1 MKKMLLAFLLLLFL
15 GDAFA
20 TPSKKELFSRARDAL
35 KTSLINRDYERSK
48 EAIEYLK
55 SNLDEGAPFW
65 DFEEYLALMEIGE
78 YDAGIEIYANAR
90 RIVLD
95 SSYNPELKRRV
106 NPEADP
112 LHLYLYRN
120 VVPFTKATADSLSN
134 VVENSNAKQENKE
147 LFTTLLYAELVIGLQ
162 TFSYGNG
169 YNFTYRVIADTTAA
183 ENFLQSAKKYIE
195 DYPHSFHAQYLKDQ
209 IVPFVQNYMDKQRE
223 FRRDPIAHKFYT
235 GGIGLYAGTWIGFLC
250 GEMSDV
256 AETEMGT
263 PLQFE
268 VEFRVKRFS
277 LAAFMQFGMIV
288 KPKALH
294 EVDVD
299 EDSFSG
305 FYGSDAIDETVDES
319 FGVTLGFTAY
329 DSHYLRVE
337 PFMGMG
343 VTYMPSFSTPLFE
356 EYSTGAQ
363 WIMGANV
370 DFRFAAGNPK
380 RIGALSFAGILR
392 FKYKVMLGTAESNTG
407 SNGGYIPPSY
417 GTVHH
422 EFGLSVGFNLW

>member
-1 MKKMLLAFLLLLFL
+1 MKKILFVISLLLVL
-15 GDAFA
+15 GNAFA

-35 KTSLINRDYERSK
+35 KTSLIDRDYERAK

-65 DFEEYLALMEIGE
+65 DFEEYLSLMEMGE

-95 SSYNPELKRRV
+95 SSYHPEVKKRV

-120 VVPFTKATADSLSN
+120 VVPFTKSTADSLSN
-134 VVENSNAKQENKE
+134 LVENSNAKQENKE
-147 LFTTLLYAELVIGLQ
+147 LFTTLLYAELVIGMR
-162 TFSYGNG
+162 TFSYGDG
-169 YNFTYRVIADTTAA
+169 FSFMYRVIADTTAA
-183 ENFLQSAKKYIE
+183 ESFLQSAKKYI
-195 DYPHSFHAQYLKDQ
+195 DDFSYTVHAQYLKEQ
-209 IVPFVQNYMDKQRE
+209 VVPFVQGYMDKQRE

-235 GGIGLYAGTWIGFLC
+235 GGFGIYAGTWLGFLC
-250 GEMSDV
+250 GEISDI

-277 LAAFMQFGMIV
+277 LAAFMQLGMIV
-288 KPKALH
+288 KPKMIR
-294 EVDVD
+294 EFYT
-299 EDSFSG
+299 EDSSFDG
-305 FYGSDAIDETVDES
+305 FYGSDAIDESVDES

-337 PFMGMG
+337 PFVGLG
-343 VTYMPSFSTPLFE
+343 VTYMPGLSTPLFDE
-356 EYSTGAQ
+356 FSTGAQ

-370 DFRFAAGNPK
+370 DFRFVAGNPQ
-380 RIGALSFAGILR
+380 RIGAMSFAGILR
-392 FKYKVMLGTAESNTG
+392 FKYKVMFGTAESSTG
-407 SNGGYIPPSY
+407 SNGGYKPPSY
-417 GTVHH
+417 GTIHH
-422 EFGLSVGFNLW
+422 EFGLSLGFNLW